1 MRWALLLAAGCLV
14 CVSQP
19 GHATPAALRLSKPNG
34 TWSQYLND
42 VTACNRSRTSPP
54 TSDTMAHP
62 SMNEAEVVALSRQY
76 FGCMTAKG
84 YRPDPS
90 GYDAG
95 QYVQIGNS
103 NILVPQWQ

>member
-1 MRWALLLAAGCLV
+1 
-14 CVSQP
+14 
-19 GHATPAALRLSKPNG
+19 
-34 TWSQYLND
+34 
-42 VTACNRSRTSPP
+42 
-54 TSDTMAHP
+54 
-62 SMNEAEVVALSRQY
+62 MNEAEVVALSRQY